1 MTNLELIGQ
10 LTENQAAL
18 TDKLTL
24 AARAIDSLERRV
36 DLFQAMLLH
45 DPPHNHKS
53 ASMRADYAKYN
64 ERTHR
69 LDSRQMPAGD
79 NLDGL
84 LDR

>member
-1 MTNLELIGQ
+1 MTDLELINQ
-10 LTENQAAL
+10 LTENIALL

-45 DPPHNHKS
+45 DPPH
-53 ASMRADYAKYN
+53 
-64 ERTHR
+64 THR
-69 LDSRQMPAGD
+69 PREPLPTLAQLPRPHGADAGD

-84 LDR
+84 LD